1 MKYLFVFITIIISQI
16 CSALSDPNYEIIDME
31 ISNNLPF
38 VNLQVE
44 SQKAKFLLDTG
55 ARNQVLVLDKDILS
69 KLTTIKAFRA
79 KEKSTDITG
88 KEYIAKRYILP
99 KFNIGKISFLQQRIV
114 EDTDWGLST
123 KNISVP
129 KDGVIGLELFLN
141 KGIIIDYPQN
151 KLTIIDR
158 KMPIEYDTENW
169 LELKFKVDREG
180 VSIYTSIDDGGVKRF
195 ILDTGA
201 TISIIKPKSIG
212 NNKVKDN
219 CNIYLSK
226 NGKCRYIKPENPKL
240 NNSNIGEL
248 FLYLY
253 DFPPEFEADGILGY
267 DFLSNKIIYIDFDK
281 RVTKIKL
288 PSNEKKNK

>member
-1 MKYLFVFITIIISQI
+1 MKLLSIFITLIISQF
-16 CSALSDPNYEIIDME
+16 CFALGNPKYEIIDME
-31 ISNNLPF
+31 VTDNLPF

-44 SQKAKFLLDTG
+44 EQKAKFMLDTG
-55 ARNQVLVLDKDILS
+55 ARNQVLVLDKDILA
-69 KLTTIKAFRA
+69 KLTTIKPFRA
-79 KEKSTDITG
+79 KGKSRDITG
-88 KEYIAKRYILP
+88 KSYIAKRYILP
-99 KFNIGKISFLQQRIV
+99 KFNIRGISFLQLRIV

-123 KNISVP
+123 GKTTIP

-158 KMPIEYDTENW
+158 KMPIEYDTDNW

-180 VSIYTSIDDGGVKRF
+180 VSIYTSIDNGEIKRF

-201 TISIIKPKSIG
+201 TLSIIKPKSIG
-212 NNKVKDN
+212 DN
-219 CNIYLSK
+219 IIKYDCNISLSK
-226 NGKCRYIKPENPKL
+226 DGKCSYIKPKNVKL
-240 NNSNIGEL
+240 NNLNIKEL
-248 FLYLY
+248 SLYLY

-267 DFLSNKIIYIDFDK
+267 DFLVDKVIYIDFDK

-288 PSNEKKNK
+288 PTNDRK

>member
-1 MKYLFVFITIIISQI
+1 MKSLFIFITLIISQV
-16 CSALSDPNYEIIDME
+16 CLALSSPKYEIIDME
-31 ISNNLPF
+31 IVNNLPF

-44 SQKAKFLLDTG
+44 NQRARFLLDTG

-69 KLTTIKAFRA
+69 KLTSIKAFRA
-79 KEKSTDITG
+79 KEKNIDITG

-123 KNISVP
+123 KNISIP

-158 KMPIEYDTENW
+158 KMPIEYDTDNW

-180 VSIYTSIDDGGVKRF
+180 VSIYTSINNEKVKRF

-201 TISIIKPKSIG
+201 TLSIIKPKAIG
-212 NNKVKDN
+212 NNIVKND

-226 NGKCRYIKPENPKL
+226 GGKCSYIKPKNMKL
-240 NNSNIGEL
+240 NNSNISEL
-248 FLYLY
+248 PLYLY

-267 DFLSNKIIYIDFDK
+267 GFLSDKVIYIDFDK
-281 RVTKIKL
+281 RVTKVKL
-288 PSNEKKNK
+288 PSNDGK